1 MPVSTDKQDSEML
14 INCFHV
20 RYFFRGGLTLKP
32 NNNFVDSITF
42 TVKAGKIKILPLL
55 GVFII
60 EGNRQQYLA

>member
-1 MPVSTDKQDSEML
+1 L
-14 INCFHV
+14 I
-20 RYFFRGGLTLKP
+20 
-32 NNNFVDSITF
+32 FVDSITF